1 MASTKFQ
8 LEESK
13 KPNQRYIL
21 ELHTIRE
28 MVQEASNMD
37 KGLRTVL
44 RFKLAAQR
52 NAPAPQQAQQPPSMG
67 PFAQRAPPAA
77 PSATRPPATRLFQ
90 PQETVS
96 NAGPWC
102 GDVDTDATTSSS
114 GLYSD
119 PHAATPYIAALSS
132 QTLKSPKGKAVVK
145 PKPQARR
152 KVSAKANG
160 IETAT
165 FAPAAASTL
174 TSLTPVETKRDVN
187 RIREGEAD
195 GATRGGASTSCPRR

>member
-102 GDVDTDATTSSS
+102 GDVDTDATTSSN

-119 PHAATPYIAALSS
+119 PASS
-132 QTLKSPKGKAVVK
+132 YTLYRSSDFTNTQVP
-145 PKPQARR
+145 
-152 KVSAKANG
+152 
-160 IETAT
+160 E
-165 FAPAAASTL
+165 
-174 TSLTPVETKRDVN
+174 
-187 RIREGEAD
+187 REGCSEAE
-195 GATRGGASTSCPRR
+195 APSSS